1 MKTLIS
7 TLLLV
12 AMTYERFYS
21 IIRPHKAASFNTVK
35 RAKITITFIILFSIL
50 YNIPHIFISDNEGWQ
65 CTPFGKAKATV
76 IGQIFYW
83 FSFLV
88 EFALPFVLLLSMN
101 SVIIPKL
108 HTRSMVTQSPR
119 QQSVKPDTTRK
130 NSEAQ
135 IFVMLLLVTF
145 GFLILI
151 TPAYIFYLYVIL
163 VNFLSSPKAFAGYH
177 LFYNI
182 AQKFRFTNHG
192 VNFLFYVI
200 SVKNSELIWRN
211 FFVFQRIFRKRRI
224 FNIIQTFLVFQSSSS
239 MVSPLDVKCCPKVIY
254 AC

>member
-1 MKTLIS
+1 MYTIW
-7 TLLLV
+7 
-12 AMTYERFYS
+12 
-21 IIRPHKAASFNTVK
+21 KAS
-35 RAKITITFIILFSIL
+35 
-50 YNIPHIFISDNEGWQ
+50 
-65 CTPFGKAKATV
+65 ATV

-83 FSFLV
+83 FSFIV

-101 SVIIPKL
+101 SVIIHKL
-108 HTRSMVTQSPR
+108 RTRSVVTQPQS
-119 QQSVKPDTTRK
+119 QQSVTPDTTRK

-200 SVKNSELIWRN
+200 SGEK
-211 FFVFQRIFRKRRI
+211 FRTDLKKLLR
-224 FNIIQTFLVFQSSSS
+224 
-239 MVSPLDVKCCPKVIY
+239 CPKNFQKKDLRHNTDIS
-254 AC
+254 CISNR